1 MTVSCFHCGREVRV
15 GKEHFGR
22 EIACPHCH
30 KIFPVPGAG
39 TSDDEYLDEPG
50 RRGEFLVPTG
60 VSFLVHGGLLLLF
73 SLVTWSYQAGG
84 GVGDEVL
91 IGELPSID
99 LQQSGDAELDSAELE
114 PAIDERSEVVEVF
127 DDVAPPSPSADQEA
141 VELSAFPVT
150 PAGRLAELPEVQMVA
165 GGGSGAGK
173 FEFLD
178 GRVRGHAKWL
188 CIVADR
194 SGSMEGEKLEYVKQ
208 EILETLTKLKPS
220 QRFQLV
226 FYNQKALP
234 YPKSGWLRPD
244 RERGELA
251 DWLHQVGASGGTEPT
266 PAFEAA
272 FKLRPRP
279 DVIVFLTDGLF
290 EDYVVGDVARLNAH
304 GERRTKVFTVS
315 FLDNSAEAMLRQIAQ
330 QSGAKYRHVSG
341 F

>member
-22 EIACPHCH
+22 EVPCPHCH
-30 KIFPVPGAG
+30 KIFPVPSAGAG
-39 TSDDEYLDEPG
+39 DDEYVDESR
-50 RRGEFLVPTG
+50 RRGELLVPTV
-60 VSFLVHGGLLLLF
+60 VSCLVHGGLLLLF

-84 GVGDEVL
+84 GLGDEVL
-91 IGELPSID
+91 IGELPSVE
-99 LQQSGDAELDSAELE
+99 LEQSGDEQLDSSELK
-114 PAIDERSEVVEVF
+114 PAVDEKSEVVEVF
-127 DDVAPPSPSADQEA
+127 EDVAPPSPAADQQA
-141 VELSAFPVT
+141 VELSAFPVA

-178 GRVRGHAKWL
+178 GRVRGHAQWL

-226 FYNQKALP
+226 FFNQKALP
-234 YPKSGWLRPD
+234 YPKPGWLRPD
-244 RERGELA
+244 RERDDLA
-251 DWLHQVGASGGTEPT
+251 AWLHQVDAGGGTEPT

-290 EDYVVGDVARLNAH
+290 EDHVVGDVARLNAA

>member
-39 TSDDEYLDEPG
+39 TSEDEYLEESS
-50 RRGEFLVPTG
+50 RRGEFLVPAV
-60 VSFLVHGGLLLLF
+60 VSFLVHGVLLLLF

-84 GVGDEVL
+84 GLGEEVL
-91 IGELPSID
+91 IGELPSIE
-99 LQQSGDAELDSAELE
+99 LQKSGDEELDSAELE
-114 PAIDERSEVVEVF
+114 TAFDEKSEVAEVF
-127 DDVAPPSPSADQEA
+127 EEVAPPSPSADQEA
-141 VELSAFPVT
+141 LELSAFPVA
-150 PAGRLAELPEVQMVA
+150 PAGRLTELPAVQMVA

-178 GRVRGHAKWL
+178 GKVRGHAKWL

-244 RERGELA
+244 RERDELG
-251 DWLHQVGASGGTEPT
+251 DWLRKVDASGQTEPT
-266 PAFEAA
+266 PAFEVA

-290 EDYVVGDVARLNAH
+290 EDYVVDDVARLNAR

-315 FLDNSAEAMLRQIAQ
+315 FIDNSAEAMLRQIAQ
-330 QSGAKYRHVSG
+330 KSGAKYRHVSG